1 MMRGENPPEIPI
13 SDREKLELLERRLR
27 CIESE
32 SVPEWQRSI
41 LEVARQAIE
50 AELTEIGR
58 RLVRRNLWRQP
69 RTHPAAA

>member
-1 MMRGENPPEIPI
+1 MMRDENPPEMPMG
-13 SDREKLELLERRLR
+13 DRKKLDLLERRLR

-32 SVPEWQRSI
+32 SVSEWHRSI
-41 LEVARQAIE
+41 LEVGRQAIE

-58 RLVRRNLWRQP
+58 RLVRRNYWRQS

>member
-1 MMRGENPPEIPI
+1 MMRDENPPEIPMG
-13 SDREKLELLERRLR
+13 DREKLDLLERRLR

-41 LEVARQAIE
+41 LEVGRQAIE

-58 RLVRRNLWRQP
+58 RLVRRTYWRQP
-69 RTHPAAA
+69 RTHSAAA